1 VVNSRPMA
9 SIDADVVKHALRV
22 ARENGFA
29 EVEIANGEAQ
39 FKAALEP
46 GAKVRPA
53 PSSVSSQN
61 DAAAPTELVI
71 RANHVGYLKVDA
83 EKLKIG
89 AKVSKGDVVASIA
102 TLGLA
107 NDVESAVEGEIIE
120 VLMSDGDPLQY
131 GQPIAKVR
139 P

>member
-1 VVNSRPMA
+1 MA

-46 GAKVRPA
+46 GPKVKKIPPA
-53 PSSVSSQN
+53 VASAP
-61 DAAAPTELVI
+61 DAATPGDLVI
-71 RANHVGYLKVDA
+71 RANHVGYLKVDSD
-83 EKLKIG
+83 KLKVG

-107 NDVESAVEGEIIE
+107 NDVESAVEGEIVE
-120 VLMSDGDPLQY
+120 VLLADGDPLQY